1 MPVVGT
7 FAGSL
12 VWGLVW
18 YPFRVLEE
26 AGVSGAQATL
36 ITYLLA
42 MMFAMFMLPRVW
54 RELPKVGWWAV
65 LLVLSVGWTNLSYVL
80 AILHGEVMRVLLLFY
95 LAPLWTI
102 LFSYW
107 LLGERLNRYGYL
119 VISLSFT
126 GAVIMLWE
134 PSLGFPLPQNVAEW
148 IALSS
153 GAAFAF
159 SNVVSR
165 RAAHMSVEAKSYGVW
180 FGTALLTAPLV
191 WWQGGLA
198 TQLAAID
205 ASAWVLLTIVG
216 LVMCGTGFAVQYAIA
231 GLPAN
236 RAIVLFMFELV
247 VAAIASYFLAG
258 EAMGLR
264 EWSSALL
271 IVSASLLS
279 GKLHGE
285 ETVA

>member
-1 MPVVGT
+1 MPVIGT
-7 FAGSL
+7 LAGSL

-18 YPFRVLEE
+18 YPFRVLDE

-42 MMFAMFMLPRVW
+42 MIFAMFMLPRVW

-107 LLGERLNRYGYL
+107 LLGERLNGYGYL

-134 PSLGFPLPQNVAEW
+134 PSLGLPLPQNVAEW

-180 FGTALLTAPLV
+180 FGTALLTGPLV
-191 WWQGGLA
+191 WWQGGLV

-205 ASAWVLLTIVG
+205 AYEWVMLTIIG

-285 ETVA
+285 ESVV